1 MVVET
6 VSVLS
11 TLHTIVT
18 ALSTAA
24 SLLMAHFCVKSRV
37 YESAPGKLILSIA
50 LSDLVFACTN
60 IMSLLKYQ
68 NITIV
73 CQIEAFI
80 RAWSYMLCLFFPAC
94 IAALCYLTSSLYRR
108 FDQNYFVKIT
118 IPVIIVF
125 CSCFSIV

>member
-6 VSVLS
+6 AFVLS

-18 ALSTAA
+18 SLSTAG
-24 SLLMAHFCVKSRV
+24 SLLMAFFCIRNRV
-37 YESAPGKLILSIA
+37 YETAPGKLILSIA
-50 LSDLVFACTN
+50 LSDLLFACAN

-80 RAWSYMLCLFFPAC
+80 RAWSYMLSLLFPAC

-108 FDQNYFVKIT
+108 FDQDYFVKIT
-118 IPVIIVF
+118 IPIIIAF